1 MSTQPLISD
10 TRKSRTVMRR
20 TLLTSLLVWSAFAL
34 PARADVPEA
43 QIGSFTG
50 DGSNSL
56 SWTLSSSPNTGT
68 LSGTTNGFFM
78 FTNVPGLPAGFSGP
92 LAATMTVSGGT
103 DLSGFTANNQ
113 LNQPLDK
120 PLTITVTQ
128 DGTGTNLLT
137 ATVTTGP
144 PMLAGTGNTGAVIAS
159 QPTENVAITSGV
171 FTPNG
176 QGAFTLSLGAITP
189 ALSFNPS
196 VSNILN
202 SFTASG
208 SALFSTAATPAVP
221 EPTSIALLG
230 LGCVALF
237 GARRRFTR
245 TPA

>member
-1 MSTQPLISD
+1 
-10 TRKSRTVMRR
+10 MRR

-34 PARADVPEA
+34 PARADLPET

-68 LSGTTNGFFM
+68 LSGTTNGFFL
-78 FTNVPGLPAGFSGP
+78 FTNVPGLPAGFTGP

-103 DLSGFTANNQ
+103 DLSGFTANSQ

-128 DGTGTNLLT
+128 DGTGVNLLT

-144 PMLAGTGNTGAVIAS
+144 PLLAGTGHTGAVIAS
-159 QPTENVAITSGV
+159 QPTEDVTITSGV
-171 FTPNG
+171 FSPSG

-208 SALFSTAATPAVP
+208 SAVFSTAAAVP

-245 TPA
+245 ISA